1 MVEIPEDVKIVQAE
15 TVELQTQ
22 IKQLQVVDQESFD
35 RANSL
40 LKETK
45 AKIKIFE
52 DKLDPIKKKAYAAY
66 KDVLD
71 LIKEL
76 TDPLIKIQN
85 ILKGKIGPYLQEQE
99 RKRQE
104 AIEKARKEAEE
115 KRLKDAE
122 VLEEQGL
129 TEEAEKLIDKRTR
142 INTSEVAPKIDK
154 GGTYTVTKWH
164 AEVTD
169 KAALIEAV
177 ATGRTDS
184 EVLIPNM
191 PHLNRLAT
199 IHKENMK
206 IPGVKAVSEVSVG
219 VRG

>member
-1 MVEIPEDVKIVQAE
+1 METPEEVKVVQAE
-15 TVELQTQ
+15 TVQLQTR
-22 IKQLQVVDQESFD
+22 IEELQVVDQESFD
-35 RANSL
+35 RANGL
-40 LKETK
+40 LKEAK
-45 AKIKIFE
+45 AKIKTIE

-66 KDVLD
+66 KDVMD

-76 TDPLIKIQN
+76 TDPLKKIQT

-99 RKRQE
+99 QKRQE

-129 TEEAEKLIDKRTR
+129 TEEADKLVEKRTR

-154 GGTYTVTKWH
+154 GGTFTTTRWH

-184 EVLIPNM
+184 EVLLPNM
-191 PHLNRLAT
+191 PHLNKLAT
-199 IHKENMK
+199 IH
-206 IPGVKAVSEVSVG
+206 
-219 VRG
+219 